1 MEHGRFGGIPSSNL
15 GGMGLYLM
23 LAALAPDALNVVR
36 SPLCPAT
43 PRNGG
48 KAGQAHA
55 EQRDGCRF
63 GHRGGQFGD
72 DDLAVAGLKIGNQ
85 DLVYAGIE
93 GATTATWVSQPEA
106 ATMDE
111 GAATTA
117 IASAPTAGAN
127 ARRGTANIA
136 RASARERGYISE

>member
-1 MEHGRFGGIPSSNL
+1 
-15 GGMGLYLM
+15 MGLYLM

-93 GATTATWVSQPEA
+93 GCGRYKTLAHQS
-106 ATMDE
+106 
-111 GAATTA
+111 
-117 IASAPTAGAN
+117 
-127 ARRGTANIA
+127 
-136 RASARERGYISE
+136 